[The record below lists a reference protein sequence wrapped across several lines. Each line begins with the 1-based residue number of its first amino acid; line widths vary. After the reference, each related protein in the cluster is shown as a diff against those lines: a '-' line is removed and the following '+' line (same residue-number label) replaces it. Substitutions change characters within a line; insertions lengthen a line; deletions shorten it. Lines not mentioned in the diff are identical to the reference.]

1 MCGQARA
8 HSLLGMATSLTEQP
22 AAVRPIPATDD
33 TELGWVLDAI
43 VERGRALVSARAMV
57 VLILDGEELAVAATA
72 GDLDAEVDGLRFPS
86 ASRVRDVLNG
96 HRASGRAATED
107 ASALVAPLVFG
118 GSPLGVMVALDRIG
132 GRPYGQQDEGLLK
145 AFAASAATAVATAQ
159 SVAEDR
165 LQTTIEAAE
174 NERGRWAKE
183 LQADTLQ
190 GLAALRVSLSTALH
204 QRSTEALERA
214 GEEAITQIE
223 VEIEKL
229 RALIIELRPA
239 ALDEI
244 GLEAAL
250 RGLAERSAIRAGV
263 SIEAHFEL
271 NGGLDSPALE
281 TTVYRLVQEGLT
293 NVAKHANAETVE
305 LNVRTAGDS
314 LTVLVRDDGIGFEPS
329 NDGRGFGLRGMRERV
344 KLARGRMMIDSSPGS
359 GTAIR
364 AELPLREPERSDLDQ
379 PAVDRVAN

>member
-1 MCGQARA
+1 
-8 HSLLGMATSLTEQP
+8 MATSLTDRR
-22 AAVRPIPATDD
+22 AVERPFPVTDD

-57 VLILDGEELAVAATA
+57 VLILDGDELAVAATA
-72 GDLDAEVDGLRFPS
+72 GNLDAEVDGLRFPS
-86 ASRVRDVLNG
+86 ASRVRDVLDG
-96 HRASGRAATED
+96 HRAPGRAATED
-107 ASALVAPLVFG
+107 ASALVAPLVYG
-118 GSPLGVMVALDRIG
+118 GSPLGVMVALDRVG
-132 GRPYGQQDEGLLK
+132 GHPYGHQDERLLK

-159 SVAEDR
+159 AMAEDR
-165 LQTTIEAAE
+165 LQATMEAAE
-174 NERGRWAKE
+174 YERGRWAKE
-183 LQADTLQ
+183 LQDETLQ
-190 GLAALRVSLSTALH
+190 GLAALRVSLSTALN

-250 RGLAERSAIRAGV
+250 RGLAERSAIRADV

-271 NGGLDSPALE
+271 NGGLARPALE

-293 NVAKHANAETVE
+293 NVAKHAQAETVE
-305 LNVRTAGDS
+305 LNVRTAEDS
-314 LTVLVRDDGIGFEPS
+314 LTVLVRDDGVGFEPS
-329 NDGRGFGLRGMRERV
+329 NGARGFGLRGMLERV
-344 KLARGRMMIDSSPGS
+344 KLARGRMVIDSAPGR

-379 PAVDRVAN
+379 AAFDRVAN